1 MLGDTDLSVNEIQT
15 PIRSAITAAP
25 VRLVKI
31 GSSIEGL
38 FLVYKELLLPV
49 LRYTLQAD
57 IRQYIIKLKSMGD
70 FF

>member
-15 PIRSAITAAP
+15 PIRSAVTAAP
-25 VRLVKI
+25 GRLVKI
-31 GSSIEGL
+31 ASSVEGL